1 MIYQK
6 VSISKQKWGNLRSAA
21 VLVYAF
27 PSPSEH
33 FFFVFWHMK
42 VSVEE
47 HCCQQQREYQEINL
61 WSKNT
66 GFADIHPLPELNHHY
81 VLPVLKQDMC
91 VRVWERVC
99 VCVLIQETH
108 ITVLTKGTESF
119 LQVPYSLVIFTETKV
134 GWSISSS
141 PLKTKIY
148 IRKAIHVLFKET
160 FEIKIYSI

>member
-1 MIYQK
+1 MGVEKTMIYQK

-99 VCVLIQETH
+99 VCVNPGNAH
-108 ITVLTKGTESF
+108 
-119 LQVPYSLVIFTETKV
+119 
-134 GWSISSS
+134 
-141 PLKTKIY
+141 
-148 IRKAIHVLFKET
+148 
-160 FEIKIYSI
+160 YSINQRHRELFTGALFFGHLYRNKSWLKYLLLSSKDKNIYKKSHTCFI